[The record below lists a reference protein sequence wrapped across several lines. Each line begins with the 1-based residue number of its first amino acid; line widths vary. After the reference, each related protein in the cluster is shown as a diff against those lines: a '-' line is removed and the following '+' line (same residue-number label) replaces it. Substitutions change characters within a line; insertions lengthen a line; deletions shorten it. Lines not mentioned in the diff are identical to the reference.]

1 MTSNI
6 ETHGAFLG
14 AAGGGTSLA
23 ADGGSAFL
31 AAAGG
36 TDTDT
41 APVWLMRQA
50 GRYLP
55 EYRAIKERHGFWRM
69 VRTPEIAAE
78 VTLQPLARFPL
89 DAAILFSDI
98 MTPLPAMGVRI
109 EFNPGP
115 EVGDPV
121 RTASNVAALRLPAQD
136 EIAPFVAEAIKL
148 IRAGTGTPLIGF
160 AGAPLT
166 LAAYLVQGSGGGD
179 YATFRKWL
187 RAEPRAATGLLDLLT
202 EVTVRYLRM
211 QVAAGVQ
218 AVQLFDSWAG
228 IHDTATYARYG
239 APYVRRVLRALD
251 TSGVPRVYFAV
262 AASHLY
268 PQIAE
273 LPAEMISIDW
283 RTPLSEA
290 RTVLAGKALQGNL
303 DPAILFAPPDIVAAE
318 VERTLRAGLGG
329 PHVFNLGHGVLQ
341 HTPIDNVA
349 RLVDTVHAFRRNKG
363 NDRHDES

>member
-1 MTSNI
+1 MIGNI
-6 ETHGAFLG
+6 DEHRR
-14 AAGGGTSLA
+14 AAATEGGNG
-23 ADGGSAFL
+23 FL

-36 TDTDT
+36 ADTDT

-55 EYRAIKERHGFWRM
+55 EYRKIKERYGFWRM

-109 EFNPGP
+109 EFAPGP
-115 EVGDPV
+115 QIPDPV
-121 RTASNVAALRLPAQD
+121 RTAADVAALRLPEQD
-136 EIAPFVAEAIKL
+136 EIAPFVG
-148 IRAGTGTPLIGF
+148 RAVELVRTATSRPLIGF

-179 YATFRKWL
+179 YATFRTWL
-187 RAEPRAATGLLDLLT
+187 HAEPRAAATLLDLLT
-202 EVTVRYLRM
+202 EVTIGYLRM
-211 QVAAGVQ
+211 QVAAGAQ

-228 IHDTATYARYG
+228 ITDTATYGRYG

-251 TSGVPRVYFAV
+251 TAGVPRIYLAV
-262 AASHLY
+262 AAGHLY
-268 PQIAE
+268 PQLAE

-283 RTPLSEA
+283 RTPLSRA

-303 DPAILFAPPDIVAAE
+303 DPAILFAPPAVVAAE
-318 VERTLRAGLGG
+318 TERTLRAGLGG
-329 PHVFNLGHGVLQ
+329 PHVFNLGHGVLE
-341 HTPIDNVA
+341 HTPIDSVA
-349 RLVDTVHAFRRNKG
+349 RLVDTVHAFRRHEEG
-363 NDRHDES
+363 NRHDES